1 MPICQAY
8 PDHLKIELE
17 VEGEFKLIDKV
28 SGKQLTIW
36 VQSKQGDRIER
47 DSYKCKEVN
56 GEVFHH
62 IKRKGSMVWAKEGQV
77 VA

>member
-8 PDHLKIELE
+8 PDYLKIELE
-17 VEGEFKLIDKV
+17 KEGEFKLIDKV

-36 VQSKQGDRIER
+36 VQSKQGDHIER

-62 IKRKGSMVWAKEGQV
+62 IKRKGAMVWVVEGQTV
-77 VA
+77 D